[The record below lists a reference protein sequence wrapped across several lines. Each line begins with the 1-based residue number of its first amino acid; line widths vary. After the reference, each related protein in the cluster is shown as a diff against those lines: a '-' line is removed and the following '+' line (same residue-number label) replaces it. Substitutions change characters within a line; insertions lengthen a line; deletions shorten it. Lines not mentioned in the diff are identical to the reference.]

1 MVNESLTTRLARER
15 LAALNR
21 FIPLRDRV
29 RNKLQTRQ
37 EMQTDF
43 NVGSE
48 QLFAPVTS
56 ATRDVKAAAERAIY
70 GDISEEEKKK
80 KAPLLSILESVAA
93 ETRQAKESLKALPSK
108 MITAQQLQRQREQQ
122 EKKKTIK
129 QLGEIDIDDSPPRPT
144 SPIVTF
150 EEEEEEE
157 EQGATARKPEE
168 EIIQGEEE
176 QQDISSRGRGKIPSL
191 ILTKASRDEIRG
203 YQEDELIDFTAKNF
217 KKKLRDKYIFDGR
230 ENRITKL
237 EDWTRIVFLA
247 SKYKDSRSAGDG
259 YKNFHQAVKNKKDEL
274 DKKSTTQSYTA
285 AGYSGSSLVGNSSGF
300 NASVTCPANIL
311 SDISRLEVLIG
322 GKRAGNN
329 SPEIINEAAD
339 ICRRLFTGGIMDINV
354 YRELIDELADD

>member
-43 NVGSE
+43 NIGSE

-122 EKKKTIK
+122 EKKTIK

-157 EQGATARKPEE
+157 QGATARKPEE

-176 QQDISSRGRGKIPSL
+176 QQDISSSRGKGRIPSL

-203 YQEDELIDFTAKNF
+203 YQKDELIDFTAKNF
-217 KKKLRDKYIFDGR
+217 KKKLRDEYIFNGR

-237 EDWTRIVFLA
+237 EDWTRIVFLT
-247 SKYKDSRSAGDG
+247 SKYKDSLSAGDG

-274 DKKSTTQSYTA
+274 EKKGTTQSYTA
-285 AGYSGSSLVGNSSGF
+285 AGYSGSGLVGNSSSF

-339 ICRRLFTGGIMDINV
+339 ICRRLFTGGIMDIHV